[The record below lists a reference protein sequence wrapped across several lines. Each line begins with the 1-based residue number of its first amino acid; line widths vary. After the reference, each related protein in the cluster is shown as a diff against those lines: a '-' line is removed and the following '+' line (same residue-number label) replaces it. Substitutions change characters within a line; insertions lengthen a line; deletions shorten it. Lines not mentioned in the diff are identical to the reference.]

1 MPYLLSLPTSPHL
14 SDIKSPATDDIDGD
28 TSSVYSQLTSI
39 SQRRQLQRR
48 KTFETDDEQDSTD
61 GIELDCGAVLNDV
74 FQSSTADS
82 RTKYLTLHA
91 LNVCYQKSLYE
102 LNEKLEHVPQ
112 ERTTYN
118 YPVGKRVSEEDF
130 YPTKYYPDW
139 SEIFQN
145 FCPINDDYDGI
156 YQLELLQNA
165 NKAFVRKEECC
176 EKNFI
181 LNLTKLV
188 VKEMRD
194 IWLRWLKVE
203 LNVNNDRLQE
213 TKNVKTRKLTQQKID
228 TFQNDIQQLNNRTNL
243 EIISK
248 IELLEQV
255 DWQSIATKM
264 RSYSYKHVTSSSLEL
279 FWKRRCQYGQ
289 ENIWTKEDDQY
300 LHTLVELYGWGQWD
314 QIAQDPHFQNKK
326 SPFMLAQRYM
336 TIDNV
341 KHAKRR
347 FTPDEKSQLLKMYN
361 ERKQK
366 QDYRFSI
373 SS

>member
-1 MPYLLSLPTSPHL
+1 LSLPTSPHL

-228 TFQNDIQQLNNRTNL
+228 TFQNDIQQLN
-243 EIISK
+243 
-248 IELLEQV
+248 
-255 DWQSIATKM
+255 
-264 RSYSYKHVTSSSLEL
+264 SSLEL